1 MRQQAIDFRE
11 LLERVLPLQ
20 HLPTVDRLQVQ
31 RALQSGVAREVE
43 EAGLMALE
51 RLEDQ
56 GAVRRL
62 STAAEQ
68 GGRVVRYHP
77 ADSSDIITLELPGPR
92 ERDGVLGYARA
103 SLPTRAAADLQQVRR
118 LLHLDD
124 PAMIADPRSNE
135 ALQTLHGQLG
145 LAGLELLDTDDLRLF
160 PLAEGGA
167 ERIEGA
173 LDSPLTAAALEN
185 PRRLYYCPELARHPR
200 LAAVAAMGTARALV
214 VLAVT
219 SGEGRP
225 LGVLEVRAP
234 RPLPFSP
241 DDLARVGLLADVCG
255 AVLERAAR
263 LEKLVFVDA
272 STGVYN
278 RAYFELQARNE
289 MARARRESAS
299 IALCIVDID
308 DFKSFN
314 TRFGYEAGNAVL
326 NQVAQ
331 SLTHGVRPFDT
342 VARWGGEEFAVLLT
356 PPIEEHDAQSISE
369 RLRMAVERLAPA
381 VEGLDRRAHR
391 VGVTV
396 SIGVA
401 MFPEHGE
408 TPQEMWRAANQA
420 LLLAKRPP
428 KNNVVFYRS

>member
-1 MRQQAIDFRE
+1 
-11 LLERVLPLQ
+11 
-20 HLPTVDRLQVQ
+20 
-31 RALQSGVAREVE
+31 VAREVE
-43 EAGLMALE
+43 AAALMALE

-56 GAVRRL
+56 GALRRL
-62 STAAEQ
+62 SSVVDR
-68 GGRVVRYHP
+68 GGQVLRYHP
-77 ADSSDIITLELPGPR
+77 VDSSEVITLELPGPL
-92 ERDGVLGYARA
+92 EQDGVFGYSRA

-124 PAMIADPRSNE
+124 PGLITDPRSSE
-135 ALQTLHGQLG
+135 ALQALHGQLG
-145 LAGLELLDTDDLRLF
+145 LAGLELLQTDDLHLF
-160 PLAEGGA
+160 PLADGTT

-173 LDSPLTAAALEN
+173 LDAALAATALAN
-185 PRRLYYCPELARHPR
+185 PRRLYYCPDLGRHPR
-200 LAAVAAMGTARALV
+200 LATTATIGPARSV
-214 VLAVT
+214 VILAVT
-219 SGEGRP
+219 SGDGRP
-225 LGVLEVRAP
+225 LGLLEVRTP
-234 RPLPFSP
+234 RPMPFSP
-241 DDLARVGLLADVCG
+241 DDLARVSLLADVCG

-289 MARARRESAS
+289 MARAQRESAS

-314 TRFGYEAGNAVL
+314 TQYGYEAGNAVL

-356 PPIEEHDAQSISE
+356 SPVEEHDAQSISE
-369 RLRMAVERLAPA
+369 RLRLAVERMSLL

-428 KNNVVFYRS
+428 KNNVVFHRR